1 MKPERMGHPAIVGLG
16 RPGVVGWVTRCCRV
30 VGRLLCGGRLD
41 WFAECFSRGG
51 GEAMQIGTA
60 MGEALGRYL
69 DLTANEMKLTAGNIA
84 NIDTPGFKTQ
94 GFDFEKEFANA
105 LDQSMSLDEAMT
117 PEVSE
122 VDGLVAR
129 PDGNTVSMDRESMQL
144 AKSQLQFRAGV
155 ALLRGEFSVMMAAIH
170 VDSK

>member
-1 MKPERMGHPAIVGLG
+1 
-16 RPGVVGWVTRCCRV
+16 
-30 VGRLLCGGRLD
+30 
-41 WFAECFSRGG
+41 
-51 GEAMQIGTA
+51 MQIGTA